1 MVRKYFWSEQIE
13 AAETLRTQMSNDGI
27 MSLDSVDAC
36 SNSWLAGDMGKYEAA
51 YWSCPFFSERLLIE
65 LNHYGG

>member
-1 MVRKYFWSEQIE
+1 
-13 AAETLRTQMSNDGI
+13 MSNDGI